1 MEDTMKVLGELTE
14 YLGLGKMVSEPEI
27 VTGGLMHTMFKV
39 FTDEQVFAI
48 KYLNPIVMVRAGV
61 LEYIEESENIAIALK
76 EEIPLICAKT
86 FNDKAI
92 VEYKE
97 NYYIVFEWHEGKSII
112 PPEIRLDHCIKIGRA
127 LGKIHKL
134 SSHNKNENRVEPI
147 EAFPW
152 DKYLELGKMQQAVW
166 LEQLQ
171 KNKYKLERWNQYV
184 IEAANL
190 MICYQ
195 VLSHRDLD
203 PKNVIWNQNEP
214 LLIDWEAAGY
224 INPHQEL
231 IEVINYW
238 CDDGNGQLIYE
249 FVEGLVNAYKEFC
262 TLKKVP
268 WKTVINSGYGGMLGW
283 LDYNL
288 KRSLGIEATT
298 EEEKEMGTRQVLGT
312 IEELIRYEEKTKE
325 LLCWLEIT

>member
-1 MEDTMKVLGELTE
+1 
-14 YLGLGKMVSEPEI
+14 
-27 VTGGLMHTMFKV
+27 
-39 FTDEQVFAI
+39 
-48 KYLNPIVMVRAGV
+48 
-61 LEYIEESENIAIALK
+61 
-76 EEIPLICAKT
+76 
-86 FNDKAI
+86 
-92 VEYKE
+92 
-97 NYYIVFEWHEGKSII
+97 
-112 PPEIRLDHCIKIGRA
+112 LDHCIKIGRA

-134 SSHNKNENRVEPI
+134 YSHNKNENRVEPI

-195 VLSHRDLD
+195 VLIHRDLD
-203 PKNVIWNQNEP
+203 PKNVMWNQNEP

-224 INPHQEL
+224 INPYQEL

-238 CDDGNGQLIYE
+238 CDDGNGQLIYQ
-249 FVEGLVNAYKEFC
+249 FVEGLVNAYKEFY

-283 LDYNL
+283 LDYNF
-288 KRSLGIEATT
+288 KRSLGIEAIT

-312 IEELIRYEEKTKE
+312 IEGLLRYEEKTKE